1 MCEQFAGVSIF
12 HCNTLFTCY
21 TNCMACPLN
30 LQGQIQDFGKG
41 ESEHRGGSLKQGVWG
56 HSAPEAI
63 GCFLFIALKSCQNAR
78 FKAYS
83 YLFKEI
89 QGT

>member
-1 MCEQFAGVSIF
+1 MCVLLHSGADPGFWEG
-12 HCNTLFTCY
+12 
-21 TNCMACPLN
+21 
-30 LQGQIQDFGKG
+30 G
-41 ESEHRGGSLKQGVWG
+41 SEHRGGSLKQGVWG
-56 HSAPEAI
+56 AAAPPETT

-83 YLFKEI
+83 YLFEEM

>member
-1 MCEQFAGVSIF
+1 MDLSADRYIARGGSRI
-12 HCNTLFTCY
+12 L
-21 TNCMACPLN
+21 
-30 LQGQIQDFGKG
+30 GRGG
-41 ESEHRGGSLKQGVWG
+41 SEHRGGSLKQGVWG
-56 HSAPEAI
+56 LRLPEAI
-63 GCFLFIALKSCQNAR
+63 GCCLFIALKSCQNAR

>member
-1 MCEQFAGVSIF
+1 M
-12 HCNTLFTCY
+12 
-21 TNCMACPLN
+21 
-30 LQGQIQDFGKG
+30 QGRIQDFGKG
-41 ESEHRGGSLKQGVWG
+41 GSEHRDGSLKQGVWG
-56 HSAPEAI
+56 RTEAT

-83 YLFKEI
+83 YLFEEI

>member
-1 MCEQFAGVSIF
+1 MSGADPGFWEG
-12 HCNTLFTCY
+12 
-21 TNCMACPLN
+21 
-30 LQGQIQDFGKG
+30 G
-41 ESEHRGGSLKQGVWG
+41 SEHRGGSLKQGVWG
-56 HSAPEAI
+56 VQPPRSYRVFP
-63 GCFLFIALKSCQNAR
+63 FIALKSCQNAR

>member
-1 MCEQFAGVSIF
+1 MLVIVGGLSTGSMGMLHYKKCKTFPGADPGIWEG
-12 HCNTLFTCY
+12 
-21 TNCMACPLN
+21 
-30 LQGQIQDFGKG
+30 G
-41 ESEHRGGSLKQGVWG
+41 SEHKGGSLKQGVWRR
-56 HSAPEAI
+56 SPPEVI

>member
-1 MCEQFAGVSIF
+1 MMSRADPGFWEG
-12 HCNTLFTCY
+12 
-21 TNCMACPLN
+21 
-30 LQGQIQDFGKG
+30 G
-41 ESEHRGGSLKQGVWG
+41 SEHRGGSLKHRVWG
-56 HSAPEAI
+56 HSPPEAI
-63 GCFLFIALKSCQNAR
+63 GSFPFIALKSCQNAR

>member
-1 MCEQFAGVSIF
+1 MCGNVCLIYIYL
-12 HCNTLFTCY
+12 LFV
-21 TNCMACPLN
+21 ASGADP
-30 LQGQIQDFGKG
+30 GFWEGG
-41 ESEHRGGSLKQGVWG
+41 SEHRGGSLKQGK
-56 HSAPEAI
+56 AI

-83 YLFKEI
+83 YLFTEI